1 MGCPELSGTSR
12 KRVITHMFEHFRK
25 SNKKTIQK
33 ETKASHDKINNYKTL
48 ILFNYNDH
56 PFRKKSKIFHKNKK
70 KNIAFNKFMQNRDK
84 IVQKKNFQKQNT
96 ANYKLCLN
104 KKFYDIFIIHPL
116 NYKTSIF
123 LDYKTKS
130 LCSTKMSLK
139 FTIDPNSKLMKTAA
153 ILANFTNLP
162 YSPSKNQKRKNINS
176 TEEVE
181 FANNNPK
188 NCKNDLNEIYSSLEN
203 LMEDDGNISEPTVLT
218 KDVVKYR
225 EILGPICIRLS
236 TEEREYFKNSPTE
249 FAELARS
256 KLQAK
261 YKMIRPD
268 ANGDILI
275 FPNTYEDVEAIMN
288 SKSFYPNN
296 IRKNLDKERNS
307 IIITNEITSQTHY
320 AK

>member
-1 MGCPELSGTSR
+1 
-12 KRVITHMFEHFRK
+12 
-25 SNKKTIQK
+25 
-33 ETKASHDKINNYKTL
+33 
-48 ILFNYNDH
+48 
-56 PFRKKSKIFHKNKK
+56 
-70 KNIAFNKFMQNRDK
+70 
-84 IVQKKNFQKQNT
+84 
-96 ANYKLCLN
+96 
-104 KKFYDIFIIHPL
+104 
-116 NYKTSIF
+116 
-123 LDYKTKS
+123 
-130 LCSTKMSLK
+130 MSLK

-307 IIITNEITSQTHY
+307 IIITNITPNEITNEERVLEQLKEKGISSVEKVSFKHHDDVKILKGVCINEQTRNLLIDTRFKISIGSERRMVYIEPNMKPFFQCTKCVKFGHKIEQCNQVQVC
-320 AK
+320 AKCNESTHKTENCSSETNQCPNCLAND